1 MLRKKRWA
9 FAGRLTIASEQ
20 VYASATTE
28 ASICPRSSREP
39 SPPEVQC
46 VVLSVLS
53 SRNSRPARLSRRQLI
68 HGRSAIPTMMARSCR
83 SWISMFSRLARTNL
97 KTNTRYAL
105 TAADAVFGE
114 GSPVAPLPKAS
125 PLSNAP
131 VGRVL
136 PSYIGEDDLLTVRLT
151 EGDGKSRSGRSV
163 GKVKSSSPIRLKK
176 PTLQPESEVAGGF
189 LERPATSFSPDI
201 LIVSTPHRDRRSI
214 QKRWVLRTELK
225 AGEKWK
231 RRLCKAAR

>member
-1 MLRKKRWA
+1 MRH
-9 FAGRLTIASEQ
+9 T
-20 VYASATTE
+20 V
-28 ASICPRSSREP
+28 
-39 SPPEVQC
+39 
-46 VVLSVLS
+46 
-53 SRNSRPARLSRRQLI
+53 RPFI
-68 HGRSAIPTMMARSCR
+68 KEFKTRSAKSSAAHPRPTGDAGNDGSKP
-83 SWISMFSRLARTNL
+83 SFSGLNVFS
-97 KTNTRYAL
+97 TRQSNNGDEHKVAF
-105 TAADAVFGE
+105 TAPDAVFGR
-114 GSPVAPLPKAS
+114 GSPVAPLS
-125 PLSNAP
+125 ETSQLSNAP

-176 PTLQPESEVAGGF
+176 PTLRPESEVARVF
-189 LERPATSFSPDI
+189 LERPTTSFSTDI

>member
-1 MLRKKRWA
+1 MRRSVRPFIKEFKTRSA
-9 FAGRLTIASEQ
+9 KS
-20 VYASATTE
+20 SATHPQPIGD
-28 ASICPRSSREP
+28 ADNDGSKP
-39 SPPEVQC
+39 SFLDLNVFTT
-46 VVLSVLS
+46 
-53 SRNSRPARLSRRQLI
+53 RQNKFDDE
-68 HGRSAIPTMMARSCR
+68 H
-83 SWISMFSRLARTNL
+83 
-97 KTNTRYAL
+97 KVAL

-136 PSYIGEDDLLTVRLT
+136 PSLIRDDDVLTVRLT
-151 EGDGKSRSGRSV
+151 EGDGKSRGSRSV

-176 PTLQPESEVAGGF
+176 PTRQLESEVARVF
-189 LERPATSFSPDI
+189 LERPATSFSQDI
-201 LIVSTPHRDRRSI
+201 LIVSAPRRDRRSI
-214 QKRWVLRTELK
+214 QKRWVLRTALK